1 MRISLP
7 LQTTNMEKLLTS
19 VYKNRNL
26 TASLK
31 AFSHIVSI
39 LGALL
44 FAFDLAVLT
53 FLAKRYLVAALVAVS
68 AFVGYV
74 SVTLMRRLVNAPRPY
89 ELYSFYEVR
98 PKEKVG
104 NSFPSRHAYSA
115 LAIATL
121 TFAVSR
127 ILAVVFIV
135 LSLLMCVCRV
145 LLGIHFIRDVLA
157 GAAIG
162 LAAGIIGLLMI

>member
-1 MRISLP
+1 
-7 LQTTNMEKLLTS
+7 MEKLLTS

-31 AFSHIVSI
+31 AFSHIISI

-74 SVTLMRRLVNAPRPY
+74 LVTLMRRLVNAPRPY

-145 LLGIHFIRDVLA
+145 LLGIHFIKDVIA

-162 LAAGIIGLLMI
+162 SLSGCLGMIIANLVF